1 MFDMTK
7 EKENKIALRV
17 DFLKQMNKYVL
28 EHIYDESAHMGWL
41 MVAIPD
47 APTEDDF
54 LDIAEDDEEWADICD
69 YFGKLVMGYESKR
82 MV

>member
-1 MFDMTK
+1 MFDVRK
-7 EKENKIALRV
+7 EREKKIALRV
-17 DFLKQMNKYVL
+17 EMLKQMNKYVL
-28 EHIYDESAHMGWL
+28 EHIYDESAHMSWL

-54 LDIAEDDEEWADICD
+54 LDIAEDDEEWADICE
-69 YFGKLVMGYESKR
+69 YFGKTLKRYESKR

>member
-1 MFDMTK
+1 MFDVLK
-7 EKENKIALRV
+7 EREKKIALRV

-47 APTEDDF
+47 APTEDDY
-54 LDIAEDDEEWADICD
+54 LDIAEDDEEWVGICQ
-69 YFGKLVMGYESKR
+69 YFGK
-82 MV
+82 MVERYK

>member
-7 EKENKIALRV
+7 EREKKIALRV

-28 EHIYDESAHMGWL
+28 EHIYDEEAHIGWL
-41 MVAIPD
+41 MLAIPD

-54 LDIAEDDEEWADICD
+54 LEIAEDDEEWADICE
-69 YFGKLVMGYESKR
+69 YFGKTLKR
-82 MV
+82 YDKER

>member
-7 EKENKIALRV
+7 EKEKKIALRV
-17 DFLKQMNKYVL
+17 DFLKQMNTYVL
-28 EHIYDESAHMGWL
+28 EHIYDEEAHMGWL

-47 APTEDDF
+47 APTEDDY
-54 LDIAEDDEEWADICD
+54 LDIAEDDEEWVDICD

>member
-7 EKENKIALRV
+7 ERKEKIALRIQ
-17 DFLKQMNKYVL
+17 FLKQMNDYVL
-28 EHIYDESAHMGWL
+28 KHIYDEEAHMRWL

-54 LDIAEDDEEWADICD
+54 LDIAEDDEEWVEICI
-69 YFGKLVMGYESKR
+69 YFGELLKKYDYKEM
-82 MV
+82 